1 MKKLCLALLVF
12 CAALSFAQNS
22 PIPTKTFS
30 FQANAVSLAGTRG
43 TFAGT
48 DAGVQFAPTPN
59 FSLQEANILSSDAKL
74 SAFLGL
80 AEYDFPYLSLKLNN
94 ASPNVSGFRLK
105 FGIRAGAGIDRIK
118 DALGNVAQHYSALAQ
133 GTFSYSFDSGGT
145 YQFGANVGMARFPGY
160 AKGWTPVAEIG
171 PQFHF

>member
-1 MKKLCLALLVF
+1 MKTFAVLCLLLV
-12 CAALSFAQNS
+12 APVFAQNA

-30 FQANAVSLAGTRG
+30 FQANAISLAGTRG

-74 SAFLGL
+74 TAFMGL
-80 AEYDFPYLSLKLNN
+80 AEYDFPYLSMKLNN
-94 ASPNVSGFRLK
+94 VSPNVSGFRLK

-133 GTFSYSFDSGGT
+133 GTFSYSFDNGGT